1 MTDEGICLL
10 AGGNA
15 LTARPRLVAVDVDH
29 TLIRSDGSLS
39 QTTVDAVGEARA
51 AGIVVTLASSRPP
64 AGLWRYLEELG
75 LIEPARFVALQGAL
89 VGTFDGAGVLTVQGT
104 SPLETIDA
112 VTAAAAAQSVGVV
125 TNWYTATDWYV
136 DALTEPVQREAAIV
150 KMQPKLV
157 SDLTRLPAPLK
168 LLFIARRSGCLEEL
182 VSQLPNF
189 VDAEVSN
196 PAYLE
201 ITAAGVDK
209 ATGVRIAAERS
220 SISLQDVV
228 AIGDGRND
236 LGLFRNAGGSIAP
249 ANADESVLAEADYLT
264 ASNDDDGVAI
274 ALRWLAT
281 LPPR

>member
-1 MTDEGICLL
+1 M
-10 AGGNA
+10 
-15 LTARPRLVAVDVDH
+15 VAIDVDH
-29 TLIRSDGSLS
+29 TLIRSDGSL
-39 QTTVDAVGEARA
+39 TDATVDAVTEAQA

-64 AGLWRYLEELG
+64 TGLWSYLAPLG
-75 LIEPARFVALQGAL
+75 LTEPAGFVALQGAL
-89 VGTFDGAGVLTVQGT
+89 VGTFDVARALTVHAT
-104 SPLETIDA
+104 YPLDA
-112 VTAAAAAQSVGVV
+112 RDAMTAVASAQAAGVV
-125 TNWYTATDWYV
+125 TNWYTATHWYV

-157 SDLTRLPAPLK
+157 SDLTRLPVPLK
-168 LLFIARRSGCLEEL
+168 LLFIAPRSGSLEEL
-182 VSQLPNF
+182 VSHLPNS

-209 ATGVRIAAERS
+209 ATGVRIVAERS
-220 SISLQDVV
+220 SISLEDVV

-249 ANADESVLAEADYLT
+249 ANADKSVLAEAGYLT
-264 ASNDDDGVAI
+264 ASNNDDGVAI